1 MEYRLRGSIVSL
13 KMMSQSI
20 LLLESLDFHLTVC
33 MLNPWG
39 CLSCLRRQ
47 GADALSYSSDSCKS
61 HFCHCGQE

>member
-33 MLNPWG
+33 MLNL
-39 CLSCLRRQ
+39 C
-47 GADALSYSSDSCKS
+47 AA
-61 HFCHCGQE
+61 CGHTG